1 MTARPMRITHLLYL
15 SQKRDQNPL
24 SGAEIATTELA
35 LELAR
40 AGLPTELLV
49 VEWNSGPLIDA
60 RLAELARDGV
70 TVTRV
75 VRRQT
80 GWPANRW
87 VRAIG
92 CWIRLAREL
101 RRPRDLVHLHLDL
114 VAAPVLCRLGRV
126 RWVVATVHNDEPG
139 YRTWWWRLWSVVLKR
154 VVTRFVAVSERVASY
169 YATACALPPGSVPVI
184 RHPVRP
190 VADDPDLIAALRP
203 ARAVFVIGCVGR
215 LTKQKDPLLL
225 AAVLRREPTWH
236 GVLVGEGP
244 ERARVEQFIAEH
256 GMTNLRLTG
265 AIPGVRRGLR
275 AFDVLVLPSRW
286 EGLGLVLVEAM
297 LAGVPVVGSRAGA
310 IPETLGRG
318 RFGLLFEP
326 GSVDAL
332 HAALRQVAERRIDVA
347 AITASARSDAEGR
360 YAPAA
365 VREQMLRLYRS
376 LPDA

>member
-1 MTARPMRITHLLYL
+1 MRITHLLYL
-15 SQKRDQNPL
+15 SQKPDQNPL

-35 LELAR
+35 LEFAR
-40 AGLPTELLV
+40 AGVPTELLV
-49 VEWNSGPLIDA
+49 IEWNSGPLIDA
-60 RLAELARDGV
+60 RLAELAGEGV

-75 VRRQT
+75 VRRQR
-80 GWPANRW
+80 GWPGNRW
-87 VRAIG
+87 ARAIG

-114 VAAPVLCRLGRV
+114 VVAPILCRLGRV

-139 YRTWWWRLWSVVLKR
+139 YGTWWWRLWSAVLNR
-154 VVTRFVAVSERVASY
+154 LVTRFVAVSDRVASY
-169 YATACALPPGSVPVI
+169 YATACALPTGSVPVI

-203 ARAVFVIGCVGR
+203 ARAAFVIGCVGR
-215 LTKQKDPLLL
+215 LTEQKDPLLL
-225 AAVLRREPTWH
+225 AAVLQRAPTWH

-244 ERARVEQFIAEH
+244 ERARVERFVAAH
-256 GMTNLRLTG
+256 GMTNLRLAG

-297 LAGVPVVGSRAGA
+297 LAGVLVVGSRAGA
-310 IPETLGRG
+310 IPETLGSG

-332 HAALRQVAERRIDVA
+332 HAALRQVAERRVDVA
-347 AITASARSDAEGR
+347 AITASARSDAERR

-365 VREQMLRLYRS
+365 IREQMLRLYRS
-376 LPDA
+376 LSDA